1 MSNLVEELE
10 YVRLYDLGEYW
21 CIEDKVLTQYP
32 VVSKAKTSTLYEMW
46 FDLVELPNGDRLIAR
61 AYYPKSVPLKIV
73 RNTLYSWNEKWVKKL
88 AEVQPLLQ
96 MQQGGNAYGEQ
107 QAQPQQISTSEE
119 SADDAFKRLQEYMKY
134 LR

>member
-1 MSNLVEELE
+1 MSSLVEELE
-10 YVRLYDLGEYW
+10 YVRLYDLGDYW

-73 RNTLYSWNEKWVKKL
+73 RNTLYSWNEKWAKKL
-88 AEVQPLLQ
+88 QEVQPLLR
-96 MQQGGNAYGEQ
+96 MQQQAASQPEHQ
-107 QAQPQQISTSEE
+107 QSEGTVE
-119 SADDAFKRLQEYMKY
+119 DAFKRLKEYEKY